1 MPNLYEKVL
10 AIPDS
15 TPGAF
20 SGALPAGSVSGYP
33 PAIPSGQILI
43 PTGANMGVWNVQAGA
58 WVKEN
63 HAPGVSVQVKVTQGD
78 LAGWHVLQP
87 GGTAFSRV

>member
-1 MPNLYEKVL
+1 MPNLYERVL

-43 PTGANMGVWNVQAGA
+43 PARYRLIFQ
-58 WVKEN
+58 
-63 HAPGVSVQVKVTQGD
+63 
-78 LAGWHVLQP
+78 LAL
-87 GGTAFSRV
+87 